1 MKLFIVE
8 SPTKAKTIKKYL
20 GKDWVVEATR
30 GHIKDLPPDSLGV
43 DEETLK
49 PTFVWI
55 RGKKSLMERIKKI
68 AQRAQA
74 IYIGTDPDREGEAI
88 AYFVYKE
95 MERLKKPLKRAVFFE
110 ITKESIKQA
119 VENPTEINQNLVK
132 AQLARRVLD
141 RLIGYKLSPYLQKAF
156 KKSTLSLGRVQS
168 PALRLI
174 VERELE
180 IQSFRKKEYYY
191 IKVIFEKDGVE
202 FSALW
207 DYRFEKPEN
216 AKPYLQKLKSAFFEV
231 VQYEEKEEKLR
242 PPAPF
247 ITSTLQSTANAL
259 LKMKVEE
266 VQKIAQNLYE
276 EGYITY
282 PRTDSYRMNAKK
294 AQEFMKYIEKT
305 YSKKYVG
312 LLRKFKE
319 KTTAQG
325 AHECIR
331 PTSVEIPPLQGKALE
346 LYKLIF
352 QRTLASLA
360 SPALLR
366 KKIALL
372 VPIYEKKKG
381 EDIKFLAKGRELVFD
396 GYLKIYPEDLEL
408 SFLPRLNKGE
418 ILKAK
423 EIRLEKRQTQPPK
436 RYTEGSLVRKLE
448 ELGIGRPS
456 TYAVIIKTLKDRGY
470 VVEEKGY
477 LKATELA
484 FEVIDFIKSN
494 FPKVVDYKFTSR
506 MEGGLDEVEEGKR
519 DWKIMVKDF
528 FREIVEDGDHLG

>member
-8 SPTKAKTIKKYL
+8 SPTKAKTIGKYL
-20 GKDWVVEATR
+20 GKEWIVSATR
-30 GHIKDLPPDSLGV
+30 GHIRDLPPDGLGV

-49 PTFVWI
+49 PNFVWI
-55 RGKKSLMERIKKI
+55 KGKKALMEKIKKI

-95 MERLKKPLKRAVFFE
+95 LIRLKKPMKRVVFFE
-110 ITKESIKQA
+110 ITRESIKQA
-119 VENPTEINQNLVK
+119 LENPMEINHNLVK
-132 AQLARRVLD
+132 AQFARRVLD
-141 RLIGYKLSPYLQKAF
+141 RLIGYKLSPYLWKAF
-156 KKSTLSLGRVQS
+156 KKNTLSLGRVQS

-174 VERELE
+174 VEREIE

-216 AKPYLQKLKSAFFEV
+216 AKPYLQKLRSALFEV
-231 VQYEEKEEKLR
+231 AEYEEREDRLQ

-266 VQKIAQNLYE
+266 VQRIAQSLYE

-282 PRTDSYRMNAKK
+282 PRTDSHRMNTKK
-294 AQEFMKYIEKT
+294 AQEFMKYIEKA
-305 YSKKYVG
+305 YGKEYVG
-312 LLRKFKE
+312 FLRNFKE
-319 KTTAQG
+319 KASAQG

-331 PTSVEIPPLQGKALE
+331 PTSTEIPPLQGKALE
-346 LYKLIF
+346 LYRLIF

-366 KKIALL
+366 KKTAFL

-381 EDIKFLAKGRELVFD
+381 EEMKFLAKGKELVFE
-396 GYLKIYPEDLEL
+396 GFLKIYPESLEL
-408 SFLPRLNKGE
+408 SSLPRLKKGE

-423 EIRLEKRQTQPPK
+423 EIKLEKRQTQPPQ
-436 RYTEGSLVRKLE
+436 RYTEGSLVKKLE

-477 LKATELA
+477 LKPTDLA
-484 FEVIDFIKSN
+484 FEVIDFVKSN
-494 FPKVVDYKFTSR
+494 FPKVIDYKFTSI
-506 MEGGLDEVEEGKR
+506 MEEGLDEVEEGKR
-519 DWKIMVKDF
+519 DWKSMVKDF
-528 FREIVEDGDHLG
+528 FKEIVEDGSNPG